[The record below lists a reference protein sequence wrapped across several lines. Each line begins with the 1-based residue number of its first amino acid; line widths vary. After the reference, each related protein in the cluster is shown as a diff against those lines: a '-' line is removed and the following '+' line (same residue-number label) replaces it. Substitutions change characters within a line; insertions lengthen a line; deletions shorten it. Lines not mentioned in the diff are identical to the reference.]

1 MIMFDY
7 LTTKGGKTPQK
18 RLYNMEAAPNTANG
32 LWRKVYA
39 TLYNFMMQ
47 K

>member
-18 RLYNMEAAPNTANG
+18 NIILYNMEAAPNAH
-32 LWRKVYA
+32 L
-39 TLYNFMMQ
+39 
-47 K
+47 